1 MEYSD
6 NRKTAREGTSL
17 NFFQPFSDTR
27 LSSSFLCE
35 NGSFFVSS
43 QVTLDKSVVFTISG
57 KLHRTRPLSAHVTID
72 DECIVSETC
81 DTKDCGNVN
90 VCLKTPIDTLAKQA
104 SEGVCVNIELDGEYF
119 GLLTVSKYL
128 LISFYENVVRAN
140 SMMPSRGFFG
150 NVRHTPL
157 RVDINEKISSL
168 TLRNDNTNCYLNF
181 TSLKIYSK
189 DGHLLGPKDIK
200 GVTAS
205 STVSKSDVTTMIA
218 SHKSFHSTREDCPS
232 LTITFHEPVL
242 IGYLELT
249 NRRDKWGSRI
259 QNLTVLAELSSQEIV
274 PIYNMQSS
282 YNVERDLMIIDQACY
297 QAKIKS
303 RAEGIKGDSIRKEL
317 LSVFLKDLESNIEKL
332 QDKHFNMP
340 IQMLSM
346 WNEKY
351 KPSDIDTHKIE
362 LSILALFVFYKSRKS
377 LTLSLNSFSR
387 LLPTSRDIEQLEENI
402 NYYRKL
408 SSEQP
413 IKLTKHGA
421 AKQGML
427 VSNVDAVLT
436 ALNEVMLDLSTLGYN
451 PCLAYGTLLGAK
463 REGQFIA
470 HDDDVDILIELS
482 KEELNEKNVK
492 TLMEKLQSELD
503 SSKYRINIGS
513 KTTTTYN
520 IHVFHK
526 QTNIMI
532 DIFPYWFNKEH
543 AYLHMEKMKIRSIP
557 RHILTGRDDIEL
569 YGKPY
574 PAPINTSEFLEERYG
589 DGWETP
595 DRYHE
600 WPWPVSVD

>member
-6 NRKTAREGTSL
+6 NRKTAREDTSL

-43 QVTLDKSVVFTISG
+43 QVTLDKSVLFTICG
-57 KLHRTRPLSAHVTID
+57 KLHHAGTLSAYVKID
-72 DECIVSETC
+72 DKCIVSKTCETE
-81 DTKDCGNVN
+81 DCGDVN
-90 VCLKTPIDTLAKQA
+90 VCLKTPIDILAKQA
-104 SEGVCVNIELDGEYF
+104 SEGVCVNIELNGEYF

-150 NVRHTPL
+150 DIRHTPL
-157 RVDINEKISSL
+157 RIDINEKLSSL
-168 TLRNDNTNCYLNF
+168 IVRNDNTNCYLNF
-181 TSLKIYSK
+181 SSLKIYSR
-189 DGHLLGPKDIK
+189 DGQLLGPNEIER
-200 GVTAS
+200 VTAS
-205 STVSKSDVTTMIA
+205 STVSKSDVKTMIA
-218 SHKSFHSTREDCPS
+218 SNGSFHSMREDCPS
-232 LTITFHEPVL
+232 LTITFNEPSL
-242 IGYLELT
+242 IGYIELV

-259 QNLTVLAELSSQEIV
+259 QNLAVLAELSSQEIV

-282 YNVERDLMIIDQACY
+282 YNVERDLMIIDQVCH

-303 RAEGIKGDSIRKEL
+303 RTGGVKGESSRKEL
-317 LSVFLKDLESNIEKL
+317 LSVLLKELESNIERL
-332 QDKHFNMP
+332 QDKHFDMP
-340 IQMLSM
+340 MQMLSM
-346 WNEKY
+346 WNETY
-351 KPSDIDTHKIE
+351 KPLDIESHKIE
-362 LSILALFVFYKSRKS
+362 LSILALFVFHNTRKS

-387 LLPTSRDIEQLEENI
+387 LLPSSKDIEQLEENI
-402 NYYRKL
+402 NCYRKQ

-427 VSNVDAVLT
+427 VSNVNAVLT
-436 ALNEVMLDLSTLGYN
+436 ALNEVMQDLTTLGYQ

-463 REGQFIA
+463 REGQFIS

-482 KEELNEKNVK
+482 REDINERNVK

-503 SSKYRINIGS
+503 SSKYRVNIGS

-532 DIFPYWFNKEH
+532 DIFPYWFKKEH

-557 RHILTGRDDIEL
+557 RHILTGRNEIEL

-574 PAPINTSEFLEERYG
+574 PAPDNTSEFLEERYG
-589 DGWETP
+589 DGWKTP